1 MNSNAA
7 TGTTILAGLLARGRD
22 GEPWN
27 GALDVSLV
35 DQARRHDVAP
45 LVYRALHRTGAWAR
59 QPDDVRQALTLIAGE
74 TALLDQL
81 RLEHDRRVIAALT
94 AAGVPPLIFK
104 GAALA
109 HCHYSESWLRP
120 RVDTDLLIRASGR
133 IAAAVVLERLGYWRA
148 DRPTGDH
155 VTHQFTYVRA
165 TPAGRI
171 EYDVHWK
178 IADPQVFA
186 DVLTVDEAA
195 QRSVPVP
202 ALGDTARAIGDVDAL
217 VVACTHR
224 VAHHFDTDCLLF
236 LYDIDL
242 LARRL
247 DAADWDRVAAIAAQ
261 RRVRQVCARGL
272 TLAAG
277 LLETPIPPRVS
288 RALTVDESEPSA
300 SYLAPELRRLDILRS
315 DLLALGWRARA
326 RLLRE
331 HLLPPPAY
339 VLRSYGT
346 RHASLLPALYL
357 HRMVRGAFKWVRPL
371 KERSAIAEAPRDR
384 GDQLPRPDR
393 AGL

>member
-7 TGTTILAGLLARGRD
+7 TGTTTLAALLARGRD
-22 GEPWN
+22 GESWD
-27 GALDVSLV
+27 GALDLSLV
-35 DQARRHDVAP
+35 RQAKGHDVGP
-45 LVYRALHRTGAWAR
+45 LVYRALHRSGAWAR
-59 QPDDVRQALTLIAGE
+59 QPDEVRQALTQIAGE

-81 RLEHDRRVIAALT
+81 RLGHDRRVIAALA
-94 AAGVPPLIFK
+94 AAGVSPLLFK

-109 HCHYSESWLRP
+109 HRHYPESWLRP
-120 RVDTDLLIRASGR
+120 RVDTDLLIRASER
-133 IAAAVVLERLGYWRA
+133 NAAASVLERLGYGRA
-148 DRPTGDH
+148 ERPTGDH

-195 QRSVPVP
+195 QRSVPMPV
-202 ALGDTARAIGDVDAL
+202 LGDAARAISDVDAL

-224 VAHHFDTDCLLF
+224 VAHHFDTNCLLY

-247 DAADWDRVAAIAAQ
+247 GDADWDRVAAIAAQ
-261 RRVRQVCARGL
+261 KRVRRVCARGL

-277 LLETPIPPRVS
+277 LLATPAPARVS
-288 RALTVDESEPSA
+288 RAMAVDESEPSA
-300 SYLAPELRRLDILRS
+300 SYLAPELRRVDILRS
-315 DLLALGWRARA
+315 DLLALGWRARV

-331 HLLPPPAY
+331 HLLPPPEY

-346 RHASLLPALYL
+346 RHTALLPALYV
-357 HRMVRGAFKWVRPL
+357 HRIVRGAFKWVRPL
-371 KERSAIAEAPRDR
+371 KERGS
-384 GDQLPRPDR
+384 
-393 AGL
+393 